1 MNIEGLGPRY
11 VAEEPESNLSPEDQ
25 RKLKEV
31 AQQFEA
37 VFLNEVVGAMRK
49 TVQPNGWMPQSQG
62 EKIYQ
67 SMLDTEHANAMA
79 QSNQF
84 GLSDLIYEH
93 LLRSSGGR

>member
-1 MNIEGLGPRY
+1 MKVSQSNPAIAVLESEAGLS
-11 VAEEPESNLSPEDQ
+11 ESD
-25 RKLKEV
+25 RTKLRAV

-37 VFLNEVVGAMRK
+37 VFVNQMVGAMRK
-49 TVQPNGWMPQSQG
+49 TVQPGGLVPQGQG

-67 SMLDTEHANAMA
+67 GMLDAQHADHLAESR
-79 QSNQF
+79 QL